1 MIKKIGDHHHK
12 SVAQVILRWELQHGI
27 LPIPKS
33 QHAERIVE
41 NAQVF
46 DFELSDDELSMIDLL
61 NKNQR
66 TGNEPEIVYETG
78 KQY

>member
-1 MIKKIGDHHHK
+1 
-12 SVAQVILRWELQHGI
+12 

-33 QHAERIVE
+33 QHAERIQE

-46 DFELSDDELSMIDLL
+46 DFTLAEDEMTMIDLL